1 MTLAQVLSHVQ
12 ARKISFVCNMLSL
25 ALTRALLILIF
36 FPSMLFAIL
45 IVAANSSL
53 KNLI

>member
-36 FPSMLFAIL
+36 FPSMLF
-45 IVAANSSL
+45 
-53 KNLI
+53 